1 MECAHLPRRA
11 VGHWLPAVAVDVRTG
26 IGQRAGVAGVRG
38 SRPLQRRRHR
48 AAGQPGGV
56 SLPPA
61 GHMEESFTQA
71 MRHALILAG
80 GPGLRLWPMSREK
93 RPKQLV
99 SLLNGRSLLTAAAGR
114 LDDVVAPA
122 TRYVCLAPAGAK
134 RGVMAV

>member
-1 MECAHLPRRA
+1 
-11 VGHWLPAVAVDVRTG
+11 
-26 IGQRAGVAGVRG
+26 
-38 SRPLQRRRHR
+38 
-48 AAGQPGGV
+48 
-56 SLPPA
+56 
-61 GHMEESFTQA
+61 MEESFTQA

-122 TRYVCLAPAGAK
+122 NRYVCLAPAGAK
-134 RGVMAV
+134 RGLMAV